1 MANNKAR
8 QRNEN
13 IIPVQDLIFHCI
25 SKWYWFVI
33 TICIALLMAVLY
45 ILTTPP
51 MYVRSTE
58 ILFKEES
65 KGSTSSGSGSFKE
78 IGSSQ
83 LVSKTSNEIKALLSP
98 GVMSEVVERLKLDIE
113 QRTEGRFFDLLV
125 YGHRPMEMEL
135 PDLSRKDIATFTA
148 VIKNDSC
155 ITLSSFV
162 KNGKEFS
169 TQPIVAHIG
178 DTLHTPLGRV
188 FIKATGHFYYFE
200 KNKEIF
206 VEKQHFEAT
215 VNEFCSNLS
224 AILVNEESSIVRLSI
239 KDISTLRATDILN
252 AITAIYNEKWIEE
265 SNKAIFKTAD
275 FIQSRIDELGSEL
288 REIDRR
294 VATFKSRN
302 KLTES
307 SVNNSAVTQ
316 VVDSR
321 QLELNSQLELAKFI
335 KSHLNTNGKKDV
347 IPANTGINIPGIE
360 ALIANYNE
368 NLLSRNRLAAN
379 SSDTNPIVMDYDK
392 KVSEL
397 YTSITSAVDI
407 YIDNISRELNLAKRE
422 VASEIYTFSTSTE
435 QIKDLQALIRQQK
448 IKNTLYLFLLQK
460 LEEIKLSQEFTATNN
475 RTLIPVGGS
484 NTPIEPRQRQSI
496 MLALVVGILAPIVF
510 IFVREITNR
519 KVRGRKDIENIKVP
533 FVGEIPQYAEKG
545 KKPKKGSNSPRRIV
559 VKDGKRNVINE
570 AFRVLRTNIE
580 FMNDKD
586 KKSQVI
592 ILTSFNPG
600 SGKTFLTMNIGASL
614 AIKGKKVL
622 VIDGD
627 LRHGSASEYAGK
639 PSIGISSYLS
649 GATNDVKSIIV
660 APDEYPGLHI
670 IPVGETPPNPTELLH
685 GDKFRKL
692 IQSMQEEYDYILI
705 DCPPIDIVADTQII
719 EENAH
724 RTLFVIRAG
733 LLNRDMLYEL
743 EDIYTEKRF
752 KNMATILNGT
762 YSSQGHYGYR
772 YGYSY
777 GYGYGYGYGY
787 HYHQKK

>member
-33 TICIALLMAVLY
+33 TVCTALLMAVLY

-65 KGSTSSGSGSFKE
+65 KGSTGGSGSFKE

-98 GVMSEVVERLKLDIE
+98 GVMCEVVERLKLDIE
-113 QRTEGRFFDLLV
+113 QRTEGRFFNGLV
-125 YGHRPMEMEL
+125 YGHRPLEIEF
-135 PDLSRKDIATFTA
+135 PDLSKKDVATFTA
-148 VIKNDSC
+148 IIKNDSC

-162 KNGKEFS
+162 KNGKEYS
-169 TQPIVAHIG
+169 TQPIVAHSG
-178 DTLHTPLGRV
+178 DTLQTPLGRV
-188 FIKATGHFYYFE
+188 FINTTEHFQYFE
-200 KNKEIF
+200 KNREIF
-206 VEKQHFEAT
+206 VEKRHFEAT
-215 VNEFCSNLS
+215 VNKFCSNLS
-224 AILVNEESSIVRLSI
+224 ANLVNEQSSIVRLSI

-265 SNKAIFKTAD
+265 SNIAIFKTAD
-275 FIQSRIDELGSEL
+275 FIQKRVDELGSEL
-288 REIDRR
+288 REIDKRI
-294 VATFKSRN
+294 ATFKSRN
-302 KLTES
+302 KLVES
-307 SVNNSAVTQ
+307 SVSNSAVTH
-316 VVDSR
+316 VVDSK

-347 IPANTGINIPGIE
+347 IPANTGISIPGIE

-397 YTSITSAVDI
+397 FASITSAVDI
-407 YIDNISRELNLAKRE
+407 YIDNISREINLAKRE

-435 QIKDLQALIRQQK
+435 QIKDLQTLVRQQE

-533 FVGEIPQYAEKG
+533 FVGEIPQYVEKG
-545 KKPKKGSNSPRRIV
+545 EKPKKGSKSPRRIV

-580 FMNDKD
+580 FMNDKE

-649 GATNDVKSIIV
+649 GATDDVKRIIV

-743 EDIYTEKRF
+743 EDIYIEKRF